1 MYLWQP
7 DVFYFQFYVNLTIM
21 LLILMKE
28 IVDDRRVVVAILAN
42 MVLVN

>member
-1 MYLWQP
+1 MYLWRP
-7 DVFYFQFYVNLTIM
+7 DVYYFQFYVNLTIM

-28 IVDDRRVVVAILAN
+28 IVDDRRVVLLILAN